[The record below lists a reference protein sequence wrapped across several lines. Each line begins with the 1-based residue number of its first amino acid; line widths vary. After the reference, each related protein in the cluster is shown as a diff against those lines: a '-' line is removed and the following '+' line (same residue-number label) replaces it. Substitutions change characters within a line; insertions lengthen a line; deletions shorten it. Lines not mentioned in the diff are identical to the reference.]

1 MCGRFVMSTSADDL
15 MAEFR
20 ASGIETEELAAD
32 YNVAPTKDVYAVLE
46 RPPRGEH
53 PPVRQLRGMR
63 WGLVPS
69 WADDPSGGA
78 RLINARVETVAEKPA
93 FRQAFAVRRCLIPA
107 DGYYEW
113 YGDRRRGR
121 RQPYFL
127 HPGDDGLLAMA
138 GVYEL
143 WRDRSRPR
151 DDPGSWLWT
160 VAVITGEARGPLAEL
175 HDRMPLAVGRDHY
188 DAWLDPGTTDAEQVR
203 GLLASPHE
211 RLTARPVSTAVNDVR
226 SRGPDLIAPT
236 PAAPVD
242 LTLF

>member
-15 MAEFR
+15 MAEFG
-20 ASGIETEELAAD
+20 AGAVETDELAAD

-46 RPPRGEH
+46 RPPRRE
-53 PPVRQLRGMR
+53 PSPLVRQLRATR

-113 YGDRRRGR
+113 HGEGRSGR

-127 HPGDDGLLAMA
+127 HPADGGLLAMA

-143 WRDRSRPR
+143 WRDRSRPH
-151 DDPGSWLWT
+151 DAAAWLWT
-160 VAVITGEARGPLAEL
+160 VAIITGAARGPLAEL
-175 HDRMPLAVGRDHY
+175 HDRMPLAVGRKHY
-188 DAWLDPGTTDAEQVR
+188 DAWLDPGTTDAEQLR
-203 GLLASPHE
+203 GLLSPPHE
-211 RLTARPVSTAVNDVR
+211 RLAARPVSTAVNDVR
-226 SRGPDLIAPT
+226 AGGPGLLAPA
-236 PAAPVD
+236 PAEPAD